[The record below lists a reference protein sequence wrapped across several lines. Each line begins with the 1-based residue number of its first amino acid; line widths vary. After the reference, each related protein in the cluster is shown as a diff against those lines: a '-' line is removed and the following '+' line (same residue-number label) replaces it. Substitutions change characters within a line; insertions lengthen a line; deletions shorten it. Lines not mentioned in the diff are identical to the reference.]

1 MKSKTL
7 REGEGV
13 VQFSYFMS
21 CHIVISLV
29 LDGLL
34 KIVLDCL
41 RVVIDV
47 FGLVVGSC

>member
-1 MKSKTL
+1 ML
-7 REGEGV
+7 
-13 VQFSYFMS
+13 FNYFIS
-21 CHIVISLV
+21 CTCHIVISLV